1 MKSLTE
7 NTFIPIGLALTVI
20 GGGSAW
26 LTKISVS
33 TSANAETLTRIE
45 SKQDQYT
52 EHLSQIRQDLAV
64 IRNRLENMEVQN
76 GKAR

>member
-7 NTFIPIGLALTVI
+7 NTLIPIGLALTVI

-26 LTKISVS
+26 LTRISVA
-33 TSANAETLTRIE
+33 TAANAEALNRIE
-45 SKQDQYT
+45 TKQDQYT